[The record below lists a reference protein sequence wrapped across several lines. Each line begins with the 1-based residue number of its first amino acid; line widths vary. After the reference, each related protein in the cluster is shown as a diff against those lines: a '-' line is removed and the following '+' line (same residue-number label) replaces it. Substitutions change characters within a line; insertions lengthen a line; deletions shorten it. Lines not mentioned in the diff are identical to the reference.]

1 MGPQNQIF
9 RWRASAS
16 MTSRLRAFLLRFL
29 SLSPHTA
36 PCFSLSRVN
45 FLKALICGI
54 ALSFGAS
61 FFAVA
66 QVETEAGAAARRSKV
81 MAFES
86 AWGIAEKGKDAKALD
101 ALLDDSLAYTDY
113 DGTLKTKSDFLAEV
127 KSPEHNREQQVV
139 ESTSVRVY
147 GNTAVVIGVYRVKGL
162 DQGKPYQRRGRFT
175 DTWVNRDGN
184 WVCVASQYTLL
195 SR

>member
-1 MGPQNQIF
+1 
-9 RWRASAS
+9 
-16 MTSRLRAFLLRFL
+16 MTSRLRALLTLFL
-29 SLSPHTA
+29 SISPQTA
-36 PCFSLSRVN
+36 PYFKISRVR
-45 FLKALICGI
+45 FLKAMMCGV
-54 ALSFGAS
+54 ALFFGAS
-61 FFAVA
+61 LPAVA

-147 GNTAVVIGVYRVKGL
+147 GSTAVVIGVYRVKGL

>member
-1 MGPQNQIF
+1 
-9 RWRASAS
+9 
-16 MTSRLRAFLLRFL
+16 MTSRLQAFVLRFL
-29 SLSPHTA
+29 RISPHAA
-36 PCFSLSRVN
+36 PYFGIGRTR
-45 FLKALICGI
+45 FLRAMICGI
-54 ALSFGAS
+54 ALSSGVSLPAI
-61 FFAVA
+61 A

-113 DGTLKTKSDFLAEV
+113 DGTLRTKSDFLAEV

-162 DQGKPYQRRGRFT
+162 DQGKPYLRRGRFT
-175 DTWVNRDGN
+175 DTWVDRDGN

>member
-1 MGPQNQIF
+1 
-9 RWRASAS
+9 
-16 MTSRLRAFLLRFL
+16 MTSRLRAFLPRFL
-29 SLSPHTA
+29 SISPHTA
-36 PCFSLSRVN
+36 AYFRISMAGL
-45 FLKALICGI
+45 LKAMICLI

-61 FFAVA
+61 QLAVA

-127 KSPEHNREQQVV
+127 KSPEHNRQQQVV

-147 GNTAVVIGVYRVKGL
+147 ENTAVVIGVYRVRGLEKGR
-162 DQGKPYQRRGRFT
+162 PYQRRGRFT